1 MSERLIAA
9 DEARCRGDG
18 STHCADCARRMQ
30 LERDDEKRWY
40 PHMEAAP
47 IRGSCVYKILVRS
60 NTPNVANEAA
70 PTARAEASRNA

>member
-9 DEARCRGDG
+9 DESRCRGDG

-47 IRGSCVYKILVRS
+47 IRGSCVFKILARS
-60 NTPNVANEAA
+60 NTPKVRDERPETAA
-70 PTARAEASRNA
+70 PQPE

>member
-1 MSERLIAA
+1 MIERLIAA
-9 DEARCRGDG
+9 DDARCRGDG

-47 IRGSCVYKILVRS
+47 IRGSCVFKILARS
-60 NTPNVANEAA
+60 NTPLDDRR
-70 PTARAEASRNA
+70 PASGRSSVGQ